1 MQIKIYQFKGER
13 NMRIKK
19 LELVNNSKYEGA
31 LNVIETMNEHIEEFN
46 PVEYINRLFRKL
58 LVFNDNYE
66 DVKTCVDMN
75 KGIVTI
81 KCDYER
87 VVIVYNIKVK
97 YGDLELSLKSV
108 NDFEYFANRSLSVI
122 HKLIITDLP
131 EGIEDEDREL
141 YNHEISNMILIGN
154 VMSRHYEIIRNK
166 FLSIKP
172 DKDLDV
178 YKVVN
183 KLYDH
188 YDNYRNTSVTIRE
201 IAMEQFKYN
210 VTISMGSGYYKLEYI
225 ISLNQKDSTISIKL
239 IEDED
244 DEIEASYPVIA
255 SAYIKLSEEM

>member
-1 MQIKIYQFKGER
+1 MI
-13 NMRIKK
+13 IKK
-19 LELVNNSKYEGA
+19 LELVNNSKYEKA
-31 LNVIETMNEHIEEFN
+31 LNVIETMNEHIDEFN
-46 PVEYINRLFRKL
+46 PVEYMNRLFRKL

-75 KGIVTI
+75 KGTVTI

-97 YGDLELSLKSV
+97 YGVLELSLKSV
-108 NDFEYFANRSLSVI
+108 NDFEFFTNRNLSII

-183 KLYDH
+183 RLYDH
-188 YDNYRNTSVTIRE
+188 YDNYRNVSVTITE
-201 IAMEQFKYN
+201 TAIDQFKYN
-210 VTISMGSGYYKLEYI
+210 VTITMGSGYQKLEYI
-225 ISLNQKDSTISIKL
+225 ISLNQKDNTISIKL

-255 SAYIKLSEEM
+255 AVDIKLNKER